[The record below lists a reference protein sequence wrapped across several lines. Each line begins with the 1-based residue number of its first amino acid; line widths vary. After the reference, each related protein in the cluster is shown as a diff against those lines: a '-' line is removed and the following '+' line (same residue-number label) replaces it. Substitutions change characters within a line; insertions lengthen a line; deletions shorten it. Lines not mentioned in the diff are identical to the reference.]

1 MSTTVAL
8 PEIDEETGERGEESA
23 ERNRLYDV
31 ILLDDDDHS
40 YEYVVEMV
48 MKVFGHPEAR
58 AFRHAV
64 EVDTAGLTRLL
75 TCGLQKAEGKRDQ
88 IHAYGADPRIPR
100 CQGSMAA
107 LVEPAE
113 R

>member
-1 MSTTVAL
+1 MGTTVAV
-8 PEIDEETGERGEESA
+8 PDIDEATRQHDEETTELD
-23 ERNRLYDV
+23 RLYHV
-31 ILLDDDDHS
+31 ILLDDNDHS

-48 MKVFGHPEAR
+48 MKIFHYTEAR

-64 EVDTAGLTRLL
+64 EVDSAGMTRLL
-75 TCGLQKAEGKRDQ
+75 SGGLREAEGKRDQ
-88 IHAYGADPRIPR
+88 IHAYGADPKISR

>member
-1 MSTTVAL
+1 MGTTVAV
-8 PEIDEETGERGEESA
+8 PDIDEEILAGAEETT
-23 ERNRLYDV
+23 ELDRLYHV
-31 ILLDDDDHS
+31 ILLDDSDHS

-48 MKVFGHPEAR
+48 MKIFRYTEGR
-58 AFRHAV
+58 AFRHTV
-64 EVDTAGLTRLL
+64 EVDTAGMVRLL
-75 TCGLQKAEGKRDQ
+75 TCGLREAEGKRDQ

-113 R
+113 G